1 MILFEKGI
9 EVDDTLVESVGG
21 QQALEST
28 VLSYIK
34 ALLKGSYVRQEEK
47 KAREQAEILLAEK
60 VKKYQEAIDILP
72 APEEPSKNPKDED
85 KLK

>member
-21 QQALEST
+21 QEALEFT

-47 KAREQAEILLAEK
+47 KAKEQADILLAEK
-60 VKKYQEAIDILP
+60 VKKIPIPIDIGP
-72 APEEPSKNPKDED
+72 EEEIVPEEPNE
-85 KLK
+85 LK

>member
-21 QQALEST
+21 KEAFEST

-47 KAREQAEILLAEK
+47 KAKEQADTMLLEK
-60 VKKYQEAIDILP
+60 VKKLEVQGGKGVKI
-72 APEEPSKNPKDED
+72 
-85 KLK
+85 

>member
-21 QQALEST
+21 QQALESA

-47 KAREQAEILLAEK
+47 KAKEQADTMLLEK
-60 VKKYQEAIDILP
+60 VKKLEVQGDTGVKI
-72 APEEPSKNPKDED
+72 
-85 KLK
+85 

>member
-21 QQALEST
+21 KDAFEFT

-47 KAREQAEILLAEK
+47 KAKEQADVMLLEK
-60 VKKYQEAIDILP
+60 VKKLEAKTEAEIKPDIDTKGVID
-72 APEEPSKNPKDED
+72 DEQ
-85 KLK
+85 L

>member
-21 QQALEST
+21 KEAFEFT

-47 KAREQAEILLAEK
+47 KAKEQADVMLLEK
-60 VKKYQEAIDILP
+60 VKKLEAKTETEIKLDIDTKGVID
-72 APEEPSKNPKDED
+72 DEQ
-85 KLK
+85 L

>member
-47 KAREQAEILLAEK
+47 KAREQADTMLLEK
-60 VKKYQEAIDILP
+60 VKKLEAQD
-72 APEEPSKNPKDED
+72 D
-85 KLK
+85 KGVKI

>member
-47 KAREQAEILLAEK
+47 KAREQADVMLLEK
-60 VKKYQEAIDILP
+60 VKKLEEKVETEIKPDIDTKGVID
-72 APEEPSKNPKDED
+72 DE
-85 KLK
+85 KL